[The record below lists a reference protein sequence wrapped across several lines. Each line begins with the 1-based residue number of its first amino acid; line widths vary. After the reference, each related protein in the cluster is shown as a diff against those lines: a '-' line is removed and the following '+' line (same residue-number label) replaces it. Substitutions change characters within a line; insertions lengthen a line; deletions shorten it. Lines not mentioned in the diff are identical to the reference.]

1 MLSEADKFNCRSLIH
16 REANNSL
23 EALTSL
29 QFHDPGVD
37 SRLVTNLY
45 ICSLS
50 SGRIVTPDPNYI
62 QKIEYFSQT
71 GHSQVIGHASD
82 GTDCFFFVSSDDERV
97 VLHFCGRKMKL
108 SN

>member
-45 ICSLS
+45 IRSLS
-50 SGRIVTPDPNYI
+50 SRRVLTPGTNYI
-62 QKIEYFSQT
+62 QKTEYFSQT
-71 GHSQVIGHASD
+71 RHSKVIGRVSG
-82 GTDCFFFVSSDDERV
+82 GTDCFFFVPSDDERV
-97 VLHFCGRKMKL
+97 VLHFCGRKMIL